1 MSTMSTNQRS
11 RQRLVSSPSG
21 AQRQSSIGKNHKPFN
36 SLRPPAATQSN
47 LNPIQSCS
55 HAAISPKNTGS
66 QAGAETTTGSGDRLQ
81 PDELPTTAPHSFVK
95 TTTNCPELVIRQRAN
110 NNHKPSRDV
119 FHNMK
124 CLVIAV
130 IVLVLAILGGGAEA
144 KPDPGALGAA
154 AAAAAAASGGLLP
167 FPEGK
172 PQLFRQFK
180 DVQIFANLMKSKIF
194 LNHIIFG
201 QK

>member
-1 MSTMSTNQRS
+1 MSTMSNQRS
-11 RQRLVSSPSG
+11 RQRLVSSPCG

-154 AAAAAAASGGLLP
+154 AAAGAAASAASGGLLP

-172 PQLFRQFK
+172 PQLFRQIK
-180 DVQIFANLMKSKIF
+180 DVQIFANL
-194 LNHIIFG
+194 
-201 QK
+201 

>member
-1 MSTMSTNQRS
+1 
-11 RQRLVSSPSG
+11 
-21 AQRQSSIGKNHKPFN
+21 
-36 SLRPPAATQSN
+36 
-47 LNPIQSCS
+47 
-55 HAAISPKNTGS
+55 
-66 QAGAETTTGSGDRLQ
+66 
-81 PDELPTTAPHSFVK
+81 
-95 TTTNCPELVIRQRAN
+95 
-110 NNHKPSRDV
+110 
-119 FHNMK
+119 MK

-180 DVQIFANLMKSKIF
+180 DVQIFANLMKSKIVFNIF
-194 LNHIIFG
+194 LFG
-201 QK
+201 PK

>member
-66 QAGAETTTGSGDRLQ
+66 QAGAETTTGSGGDRLQ

-172 PQLFRQFK
+172 PQLFR
-180 DVQIFANLMKSKIF
+180 
-194 LNHIIFG
+194 
-201 QK
+201 

>member
-1 MSTMSTNQRS
+1 MDEKRIGVDKSATPGGIGSMSTMSTNQRS

-36 SLRPPAATQSN
+36 SLRPPAVTQSN

-81 PDELPTTAPHSFVK
+81 PDELPTTAPNSFVK

-172 PQLFRQFK
+172 PQFFR
-180 DVQIFANLMKSKIF
+180 
-194 LNHIIFG
+194 
-201 QK
+201 